1 MRWTE
6 TCTLVAKTYEPDDEG
21 VMRVTDSRREVFC
34 NSFSVGANT
43 WSSMYEIGISVVAE
57 IQVRTCD
64 YQGERDVLYRGE
76 WLSVEIVKEQGDF
89 TRLTLRHQRSDTDDD
104 PDYGADPEPTVPD
117 DGEEPEPTVPD
128 DGGEGSDG

>member
-1 MRWTE
+1 MRFNE

-21 VMRVTDSRREVFC
+21 VMKVTDSRREVFC
-34 NSFSVGANT
+34 NPYSVGANT

-57 IQVRTCD
+57 IQVRSCD

-76 WLSVEIVKEQGDF
+76 WLSVEVVKEEGDF
-89 TRLTLRHQRSDTDDD
+89 TRLTLRHQQSDSDDD
-104 PDYGADPEPTVPD
+104 PGYGK
-117 DGEEPEPTVPD
+117 EPEGQGP